1 MHLTTFRHQ
10 ENDIFTGVLKQDQ
23 IYPLPWGELGYA
35 IEAGADAIRAA
46 AAAAQPIALNEV
58 ELLAPLRHPGKI
70 MAIGLN
76 YLDHCL
82 EQGLTPPDRPTLFTK
97 FPTSVNDPGGQIRW
111 DPVLTQMVD
120 YEAEL
125 AVVIG
130 KRARR
135 VSAFDAY
142 DYVFGYTCLNDVSA
156 RDLQKADG
164 QWVRAKS
171 LDTFCPIGPVV
182 VTADEIPDPHNLSIQ
197 SWVNGDLR
205 QSSNTKHLIHNVPNL
220 VAFLSAA
227 FTLEPGDIITTGT
240 PGGVGLHRNPPTFL
254 QPGDHVVVE
263 VESIGRLENTVGP
276 FLAANQQAG

>member
-1 MHLTTFRHQ
+1 MRLITFRYQ
-10 ENDIFTGVLKQDQ
+10 ENEILTGVLKEDQ
-23 IYPLPWGELGYA
+23 IYPLPWADLVSA
-35 IEAGADAIRAA
+35 IEAGADAIFAA
-46 AAAAQPIALNEV
+46 AAAAQSIAMDDV
-58 ELLAPLRHPGKI
+58 KVLAPVQHPGKI

-97 FPTSVNDPGGQIRW
+97 FPTSINDPGGEIRW
-111 DPVLTQMVD
+111 DPALTQMVD

-135 VSAFDAY
+135 VQEADAY

-171 LDTFCPIGPVV
+171 LDTFCPFGPVV
-182 VTADEIPDPHNLSIQ
+182 VTADELPDPHNLTVK
-197 SWVNGDLR
+197 SWVNGELR
-205 QSSNTKHLIHNVPNL
+205 QSSNTKHLIHNVPKL

-240 PGGVGLHRNPPTFL
+240 PGGVGLHRDPPTFL
-254 QPGDHVVVE
+254 VPGDRVIVE
-263 VESIGRLENTVGP
+263 VEQIGRLENIVGP
-276 FLAANQQAG
+276 YLT

>member
-1 MHLTTFRHQ
+1 MRLITFRYQ
-10 ENDIFTGVLKQDQ
+10 ENDILTGVLKEEQV
-23 IYPLPWGELGYA
+23 YPLPWSDLVDA
-35 IEAGADAIRAA
+35 IEAEPDAILAA
-46 AAAAQPIALNEV
+46 AAAAQPIALGEV
-58 ELLAPLRHPGKI
+58 ELLAPVRRPGKI

-82 EQGLTPPDRPTLFTK
+82 EQGLTPPERPTLFTK
-97 FPTSVNDPGGQIRW
+97 FTTSVNDAGGQIRW
-111 DPVLTQMVD
+111 DPALTQMVD

-135 VSAFDAY
+135 VQASDAY

-182 VTADEIPDPHNLSIQ
+182 VTVDELPDPHNLSIR
-197 SWVNGDLR
+197 SWVNGELR
-205 QSSNTKHLIHNVPNL
+205 QSSNTKHLIHNVPDL

-227 FTLEPGDIITTGT
+227 FTLNPGDIITTGT

-254 QPGDHVVVE
+254 QPGDHIVVE
-263 VESIGRLENTVGP
+263 VEDIGRLENTVGP
-276 FLAANQQAG
+276 YLM

>member
-1 MHLTTFRHQ
+1 MRLLTFRYQ
-10 ENDIFTGVLKQDQ
+10 ENNILTGLLKQDQ
-23 IYPLPWGELGYA
+23 IYPLPWDCLVEA
-35 IEAGADAIRAA
+35 IEAGVDAIGAA
-46 AAAAQPIALNEV
+46 AAAAQPLTLDEV
-58 ELLAPLRHPGKI
+58 ELLAPIRRPGKI

-82 EQGLTPPDRPTLFTK
+82 EQGLVPPERPTLFTK
-97 FPTSVNDPGGQIRW
+97 FPTAVNDPGGQIRW
-111 DPVLTQMVD
+111 DPMLTQRVD

-130 KRARR
+130 KRTRR
-135 VSAFDAY
+135 VPASDAY
-142 DYVFGYTCLNDVSA
+142 DYVFGYTCLNDLSA

-182 VTADEIPDPHNLSIQ
+182 VTVDELQDPHNLAIR
-197 SWVNGDLR
+197 SWVNGELR
-205 QSSNTKHLIHNVPNL
+205 QNSNTKHLIHDVPKL

-240 PGGVGLHRNPPTFL
+240 PGGVGLHRKPPAFL
-254 QPGDHVVVE
+254 KPGDHVAIE
-263 VESIGRLENTVGP
+263 VEDIGRLENTIGP
-276 FLAANQQAG
+276 YLT

>member
-1 MHLTTFRHQ
+1 MRLITFRYQ
-10 ENDIFTGVLKQDQ
+10 ENDILTGVLKEEQV
-23 IYPLPWGELGYA
+23 YPLPWSDLV
-35 IEAGADAIRAA
+35 DAIQAEPDAILAA
-46 AAAAQPIALNEV
+46 AAAAQPIALDEV
-58 ELLAPLRHPGKI
+58 ELLAPVRRPGKI

-97 FPTSVNDPGGQIRW
+97 FTTSVNDPGGQIRW
-111 DPVLTQMVD
+111 DPALTQMVD

-135 VSAFDAY
+135 VQASDAY

-182 VTADEIPDPHNLSIQ
+182 VTVDELPDPHNLSIQ
-197 SWVNGDLR
+197 TWVNGELR
-205 QSSNTKHLIHNVPNL
+205 QSSNTKHLIHDVPDL

-254 QPGDHVVVE
+254 QPGDHIVVE
-263 VESIGRLENTVGP
+263 VEDIGRLENTVGP
-276 FLAANQQAG
+276 YLGKRSF

>member
-1 MHLTTFRHQ
+1 MRLITFRYQ
-10 ENDIFTGVLKQDQ
+10 ENEILTGVLKEDQ
-23 IYPLPWGELGYA
+23 IYPLPWADLVSA
-35 IEAGADAIRAA
+35 IEAGADAIFAA
-46 AAAAQPIALNEV
+46 AAAAQPIAMDDAEI
-58 ELLAPLRHPGKI
+58 LAPVQHPGKI

-97 FPTSVNDPGGQIRW
+97 FPTSVNDPGGEIRW
-111 DPVLTQMVD
+111 DPALTQMVD

-135 VSAFDAY
+135 VQESDAY
-142 DYVFGYTCLNDVSA
+142 NYVFGYTCLNDVSA

-182 VTADEIPDPHNLSIQ
+182 VTADELSDPHNLTVK
-197 SWVNGDLR
+197 SWVNGELR
-205 QSSNTKHLIHNVPNL
+205 QSSNTKHLIHNVPKL

-240 PGGVGLHRNPPTFL
+240 PGGVGLHRDPPTFL
-254 QPGDHVVVE
+254 EPGDHVVVE
-263 VESIGRLENTVGP
+263 IEQIGRLENIVGP
-276 FLAANQQAG
+276 YLT

>member
-1 MHLTTFRHQ
+1 MRLLTFRYQ
-10 ENDIFTGVLKQDQ
+10 DNDILTGVLKQDQ
-23 IYPLPWGELGYA
+23 VYPLPWGELVHA

-46 AAAAQPIALNEV
+46 SAAAQPIALNEV
-58 ELLAPLRHPGKI
+58 ELLAPVRHPGKI

-97 FPTSVNDPGGQIRW
+97 FTTSVNYPGGLIHW
-111 DPVLTQMVD
+111 DPALTQMVD

-125 AVVIG
+125 AVVVG

-135 VSAFDAY
+135 VQASDAF

-171 LDTFCPIGPVV
+171 LDTFCPIGPVI
-182 VTADEIPDPHNLSIQ
+182 VTADEISEPHNLSIR
-197 SWVNGDLR
+197 SWVNGELR
-205 QSSNTKHLIHNVPNL
+205 QSSNTKHLIHNVPSL
-220 VAFLSAA
+220 VAFLSTA

-254 QPGDHVVVE
+254 QPGDHVIVE

-276 FLAANQQAG
+276 YLT